1 MENERLIKKISTNS
15 NVSEKDMKYSF
26 KIMSKNERE
35 ENNVISTTKYN
46 LLNFIPIIIM
56 EQFSKQINIYF
67 LIIGILQVINI
78 YIQCFRKI
86 SLTEGIPVVLFLL
99 IFVVLIHLIKD
110 LLEDSKKRNFDNTEN
125 GRKVFVYNIEK
136 KLFQEKEARDIKLGD
151 VIKVNKL
158 IILGQ

>member
-1 MENERLIKKISTNS
+1 
-15 NVSEKDMKYSF
+15 
-26 KIMSKNERE
+26 MSKNERE

-136 KLFQEKEARDIKLGD
+136 KLFQEKEAKDIKLGD

>member
-1 MENERLIKKISTNS
+1 MTNQFPSVFFILLFVILI
-15 NVSEKDMKYSF
+15 Y
-26 KIMSKNERE
+26 
-35 ENNVISTTKYN
+35 
-46 LLNFIPIIIM
+46 
-56 EQFSKQINIYF
+56 
-67 LIIGILQVINI
+67 
-78 YIQCFRKI
+78 
-86 SLTEGIPVVLFLL
+86 
-99 IFVVLIHLIKD
+99 LIKD